1 STANRRHRRLAFFLA
16 VIGIAMQISSAM
28 VVLALPALALLILAL
43 GWRRPYLATR
53 VALPAVIGTFFAAI
67 VTLVTVATQGP
78 VTIAFPSR
86 TLAFT
91 VDRLAAVMMVLI
103 SGVGIVIYRFSM
115 NYMFQ
120 ERGYLR
126 YHLLLVAATLTL

>member
-16 VIGIAMQISSAM
+16 VIGMAMQISSAM

-78 VTIAFPSR
+78 VTIAFPAGHSPSPS
-86 TLAFT
+86 TG
-91 VDRLAAVMMVLI
+91 
-103 SGVGIVIYRFSM
+103 SPPSCWY
-115 NYMFQ
+115 
-120 ERGYLR
+120 
-126 YHLLLVAATLTL
+126 